1 MQRRSRIVLLLTVE
15 AAALEA
21 LRRIGTGLPLPRRA
35 SYSWVANAPAE
46 DVIAVTAWLAAVTVA
61 AWLFLTTTGYLVT
74 RIAGLP
80 RAAHMLRRLT
90 APMIRRFVDGAL
102 VLTLAASVA
111 APAVPAGAT
120 ELPPP
125 LVLHVADDAPAE
137 TMPDL
142 APSGSPALGVVP
154 PGVGAAGFAP
164 APSTVGVPGTNR
176 PSPEATEPA
185 SPDPEPVP
193 DPVVAAARHTVAPGD
208 NLWTIAAAHLRAH
221 GSPDDVAPY
230 WRQVI
235 AANQATLRSGDPNLI
250 FPGEIVTLP
259 PVGAAR

>member
-1 MQRRSRIVLLLTVE
+1 MQRRCRIVLLLTAEVT
-15 AAALEA
+15 ALDG
-21 LRRIGTGLPLPRRA
+21 LRRIGARLPLPRRA
-35 SYSWVANAPAE
+35 PYSWVANAPAE
-46 DVIAVTAWLAAVTVA
+46 DVIAVAAWLAAVTVA
-61 AWLFLTTTGYLVT
+61 AWLFLTTAAYLVT

-80 RAAHMLRRLT
+80 RAAHVIRRLT

-111 APAVPAGAT
+111 APAVPAAAT

-137 TMPDL
+137 A
-142 APSGSPALGVVP
+142 APNLTPAGSPVLSVVP
-154 PGVGAAGFAP
+154 PGVAAAGFAP
-164 APSTVGVPGTNR
+164 APSTAVVPITDR
-176 PSPEATEPA
+176 PSPEATEPT

-193 DPVVAAARHTVAPGD
+193 DPVVAAARHTVVPGD

-221 GSPDDVAPY
+221 GSLDGVAPY

-235 AANQATLRSGDPNLI
+235 AANRATLRSGDPNLI

-259 PVGAAR
+259 PIGAAR

>member
-1 MQRRSRIVLLLTVE
+1 MQRRFRIVLLLTVE
-15 AAALEA
+15 VAALEA
-21 LRRIGTGLPLPRRA
+21 LRRIGAGLPLPGRA
-35 SYSWVANAPAE
+35 PYPWVAQAPAE
-46 DVIAVTAWLAAVTVA
+46 DVIAVAAWLAAVVVA
-61 AWLFLTTTGYLVT
+61 AWLFLTTAAYLVT

-80 RAAHMLRRLT
+80 RAAHVLRRLT
-90 APMIRRFVDGAL
+90 APMIRRLVDGAL

-137 TMPDL
+137 TVPDL
-142 APSGSPALGVVP
+142 APFGGPALRVVP
-154 PGVGAAGFAP
+154 PGVGSAGFAP
-164 APSTVGVPGTNR
+164 APSTVVVPVTEP
-176 PSPEATEPA
+176 PSPAATEPR

-193 DPVVAAARHTVAPGD
+193 DPGTTAARHTVVPGD

-221 GSPDDVAPY
+221 GSLDGVAPY

-235 AANQATLRSGDPNLI
+235 AANRATLRSGDPNLI

-259 PVGAAR
+259 PIGAAR